1 MKSIDK
7 EKLFSIVKSLMI
19 APSEQV
25 IDQILLEWEQIQQ
38 QMKIMNKIDT
48 SNIEPLTHINETP
61 LIDFLREDV
70 EDNSFS
76 ISKQQILENAPEKDD
91 NYIITTRV
99 VK

>member
-7 EKLFSIVKSLMI
+7 EKLFSIVKRLMI
-19 APSEQV
+19 EPSEQV
-25 IDQILLEWEQIQQ
+25 IDQILLEWEQIKQ

-48 SNIEPLTHINETP
+48 SNIEPLTHINEAP
-61 LIDFLREDV
+61 LIDFLREDI

>member
-7 EKLFSIVKSLMI
+7 EKLFSIVKRLMI
-19 APSEQV
+19 EPSEQV

-38 QMKIMNKIDT
+38 QMKNMNKIDT

-61 LIDFLREDV
+61 LIDFLREDI

>member
-7 EKLFSIVKSLMI
+7 EKLFNIVKRLMI
-19 APSEQV
+19 EPNQQV

-38 QMKIMNKIDT
+38 QMKNMNKIDT
-48 SNIEPLTHINETP
+48 TNIAPLTHINETP
-61 LIDFLREDV
+61 LIDFLREDI

>member
-19 APSEQV
+19 EPSEQV

-48 SNIEPLTHINETP
+48 TNIDPLTHINETP

>member
-7 EKLFSIVKSLMI
+7 EKLFSIVKRLMI
-19 APSEQV
+19 EPSEQV